1 MERIERE
8 RFDLEKCRAELLCN
22 LKNDFLALLG
32 LAASIIL
39 PLIVTTLL
47 FAIALRPGTTAII
60 LGSITAVFWLLPIA
74 ILIGAVIFGI
84 KTRSWIKNTSFFIVE
99 DTLSNAHEIA
109 TEIKNRRR
117 GAFADPHFTYHWEF
131 YFSEHGMYKTTQKI
145 APWSKSYCM
154 TSKDL
159 YRSSSPGD
167 KFYLLLGEQSK
178 KGEKP
183 NIILVYPCKY
193 FQWQGETA

>member
-1 MERIERE
+1 MKNVEKEPVN
-8 RFDLEKCRAELLCN
+8 LEKCRMELLGK
-22 LKNDFLALLG
+22 LKEDLFTLLCFALAI
-32 LAASIIL
+32 AL
-39 PLIVTTLL
+39 PLGVTSIL
-47 FAIALRPGTTAII
+47 FAIALRPGTAATV
-60 LGSITAVFWLLPIA
+60 LGWFTAVLWLLPIA
-74 ILIGAVIFGI
+74 ILIGAVVFGC
-84 KTRSWIKNTSFFIVE
+84 KTWSWIKKATFSVAE

-109 TEIKNRRR
+109 TEIKNHRR

-167 KFYLLLGEQSK
+167 KFYLLLDEQNE

-183 NIILVYPCKY
+183 GIILVYPCKF
-193 FQWQGETA
+193 FQWQGEIA